1 MSNAINDNEDEEK
14 GKKELLGQ
22 KDTDD
27 GIEDNSKTKLI
38 LVYAATVG
46 GMLLIVI
53 VVFLIA
59 LKFGGTNDAT
69 KSGSDSK
76 TDISPSSTCTF
87 YAKYSQLENNTVAKL
102 FNPKYVGYISSMK
115 IDGKNVDNI
124 VSYYNFSRAG
134 NHSIELEFKDNLEF
148 FDFFF
153 NDCPSLVE
161 VNISTIAAKKITTMR
176 GLFQQSRRLTKVS
189 LGKNFTTSEVTD
201 MREMFQDCTS
211 LKELDI
217 SNLDTSKVA
226 NMNKMFYNCINLE
239 SIDISSF
246 KTNKVNDMS
255 YLFYGC
261 TNLKS
266 LDLSK
271 LDTSNVENMEYMFAA
286 CSELKSLDL
295 NGFNTKKVKNMNNM
309 FYRLSSVE
317 SLDVSTFV
325 TSEVTNMGG
334 MFDYCTQLKSLDLS
348 NFDTSN
354 V

>member
-1 MSNAINDNEDEEK
+1 MSKAINDIEDDEK
-14 GKKELLGQ
+14 GKKELLNQ
-22 KDTDD
+22 KEGND
-27 GIEDNSKTKLI
+27 GVEDESNTKLI

-59 LKFGGTNDAT
+59 LKFGGTSDST

-153 NDCPSLVE
+153 NDCPSLIE
-161 VNISTIAAKKITTMR
+161 VNISKIAAKKITTMR
-176 GLFQQSRRLTKVS
+176 GLFQQSRRLTKVF

-217 SNLDTSKVA
+217 SNLDTSKAA
-226 NMNKMFYNCINLE
+226 NMNKMFYNCINLA

-271 LDTSNVENMEYMFAA
+271 LDTSNV
-286 CSELKSLDL
+286 
-295 NGFNTKKVKNMNNM
+295 
-309 FYRLSSVE
+309 
-317 SLDVSTFV
+317 
-325 TSEVTNMGG
+325 
-334 MFDYCTQLKSLDLS
+334 
-348 NFDTSN
+348 
-354 V
+354 